1 MKKLLLIL
9 LAITAAFSVNA
20 QITTP
25 QPSPFSK
32 LEQKVGLTD
41 ITLEY
46 SRPSMRGRVIFG
58 GLEPYGELW
67 RLGANAN
74 TKITF
79 STDVTIG
86 GNEVKAGTYAI
97 FATPNETSWNV
108 VFYNDASNWG
118 TPQKW
123 DDSKVVAMVTAEI
136 YPMPVKIE
144 TFTMTFDDLT
154 NSSAVLGMLWESVY
168 VGVKI
173 EVPTDEMVMASINE
187 AMNGTP
193 AANDYFAAAVYYL
206 QEGKDINQAKT
217 WIDKAISMA
226 GDKAPF
232 WQLRQQSLIYAKSGD
247 KKGAIAAAKK
257 SLAAAEAEGNADYV
271 KMNKDSL
278 KEWGAK

>member
-123 DDSKVVAMVTAEI
+123 DDSKVVAMVTAEV